1 MRISDWSSEVC
12 SSDLIKS
19 RAKHLFCGVTL
30 STSYNK
36 YSKDSYHLS
45 YESGL
50 YRQTDLVKIIRDTV
64 IYFALTPQELSEIN
78 ADSLAKLQNR
88 AWKRIS
94 NRPKEKKGDYRSE
107 EHTSE
112 LQSLMRISNA
122 VFCLKKKTTHH

>member
-1 MRISDWSSEVC
+1 MYQLMCFIFF
-12 SSDLIKS
+12 
-19 RAKHLFCGVTL
+19 LFFFNETATTEIYTYRHTL
-30 STSYNK
+30 SLH
-36 YSKDSYHLS
+36 DALPI
-45 YESGL
+45 L
-50 YRQTDLVKIIRDTV
+50 YRQTDLVKIMRDTV